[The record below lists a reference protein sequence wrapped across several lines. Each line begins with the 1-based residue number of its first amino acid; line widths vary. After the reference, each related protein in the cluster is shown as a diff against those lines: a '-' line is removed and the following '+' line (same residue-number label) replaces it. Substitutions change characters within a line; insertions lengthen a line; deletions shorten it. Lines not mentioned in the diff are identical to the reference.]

1 MRITKLESFHADGA
15 WRPFSFLK
23 VTTDEGLI
31 GWSEYACGPW
41 AATLPAL
48 IGALGRHV
56 IGRDPRHYA
65 VLRRELTAMTLFA
78 AGGLN
83 CQAAAA
89 IENACID
96 IAAKAAG
103 LSVAQLFGGSLRNDV
118 ALYWTHCGSFRAR
131 DPELFERLSGRERLS
146 NLDAMQRLGREVT
159 ARGFSAAKTNPI
171 EFHSEEASLLN
182 PGFVPS
188 GLDHAGNLEAQTLT
202 AIEAQIEAFRD
213 GAGPRTDLMLD
224 VNFAYSPL
232 SLQRLESRLA
242 RFGLRWLEYDHSLPA
257 ALAELR
263 RGSAT
268 PLASLETI
276 HESRNYKPFL
286 EAGSVDV
293 AIIDVLWNG
302 MAESVRTAHLCELNA
317 VTVAPHNFYGPL
329 ADLMAAQFC
338 AVVPNLEIMEF
349 EADDVPWKYDL
360 LTRPPNIS
368 RGRMTIPEEPGW
380 GADIDEDCLAEHQWH
395 GAI

>member
-1 MRITKLESFHADGA
+1 MRITGLESFQADGA
-15 WRPFSFLK
+15 WRPFNFLK

-48 IGALGRHV
+48 IEALGRHV
-56 IGRDPRHYA
+56 VGRDPRHYA

-103 LSVAQLFGGSLRNDV
+103 LSVAQLFGGSLRDDV

-131 DPELFERLSGRERLS
+131 DPELFERLSGLERLS
-146 NLDAMQRLGREVT
+146 DLDAMQRLGREVT

-171 EFHSEEASLLN
+171 KFGPDGVSLLN
-182 PGFVPS
+182 PGFVPTA
-188 GLDHAGNLEAQTLT
+188 LDHAGTLDAEVLA
-202 AIEAQIEAFRD
+202 AIEAQMEAFRD
-213 GAGPRTDLMLD
+213 GAGSATSLMLD
-224 VNFAYSPL
+224 LNFAYSPH
-232 SLQRLESRLA
+232 SVQRLESRLA
-242 RFGLRWLEYDHSLPA
+242 RFGLRWLEYDHALPA
-257 ALAELR
+257 ALADLR
-263 RGSAT
+263 QASTT
-268 PLASLETI
+268 PLASLETL
-276 HESRNYKPFL
+276 HECRNYKPFL
-286 EAGSVDV
+286 EVGSVDI

-302 MAESVRTAHLCELNA
+302 MADSVRTAHLCELNA

-329 ADLMAAQFC
+329 ADLMTAQFC

-349 EADDVPWKYDL
+349 EGDDVPWKYDL
-360 LTRPPNIS
+360 LTRPPSIA
-368 RGRMTIPEEPGW
+368 RGRMTIPAGPGW
-380 GADIDEDCLAEHQWH
+380 GADILEEGLAEHRWR
-395 GAI
+395 GAL